1 MVSNV
6 ILVTFSLTLGTLILL
21 STAAESVPYIGHRGY
36 LGDLESEP
44 DPEVILEIL
53 AKLGQTI
60 MRANDLEN
68 YYKGYLQSSKRG
80 LDLGL
85 SRGFSGSQ
93 AAKHLMGLA
102 AANYAGGPG
111 RRRRQA

>member
-68 YYKGYLQSSKRG
+68 SKRG

>member
-1 MVSNV
+1 MVHNAV
-6 ILVTFSLTLGTLILL
+6 LVTVSLVMGTLLLL
-21 STAAESVPYIGHRGY
+21 SAAQESPYPRHRSY
-36 LGDLESEP
+36 LGELDSDP
-44 DPEVILEIL
+44 DAEVMLEIL

-60 MRANDLEN
+60 MRANDLEK
-68 YYKGYLQSSKRG
+68 YSLTSKRG

-111 RRRRQA
+111 RRRRHV